1 MTMCKDAVRASY
13 CLKETAPGVG
23 SNGKKTTVTQDS
35 GQHRTRLTWAFGHSI
50 KRKRVVWFVGTEM
63 RCQVWS
69 CVKPRSRS
77 MANPPWHSGTIA
89 IRSQVLPKCFSNHAQ
104 DISGF
109 FTTGCLVQH
118 DWNRQLSSLCLGFAV
133 TWTQFLL
140 QKTRVNS
147 AKGQKASIFD
157 LKLAFSRLEVPRNT
171 TTVSRSMEQDQT
183 FTALLVM

>member
-1 MTMCKDAVRASY
+1 MCKDAVRASY

-50 KRKRVVWFVGTEM
+50 KRKRAVWFVGTEM

-104 DISGF
+104 DISGSNHRLF
-109 FTTGCLVQH
+109 GATWLKQAALIPVLGLCCDLDTVLASE
-118 DWNRQLSSLCLGFAV
+118 NPRQLCQGSKS
-133 TWTQFLL
+133 
-140 QKTRVNS
+140 
-147 AKGQKASIFD
+147 
-157 LKLAFSRLEVPRNT
+157 
-171 TTVSRSMEQDQT
+171 
-183 FTALLVM
+183 